1 MQQRRVVAYSS
12 ANVSI
17 DMGNAATTLFGGQD
31 KKQQASDYLDDK
43 LAELLK
49 KRAARSQVKASSFNK
64 LLLRFGH
71 LNRGF
76 AKCKSVFHNLDS
88 DGNDSIDLQELA
100 VGCNKLG
107 FDIDSDVVNK
117 VFQASDLDGNKVID
131 FREFIVVLAVL
142 YMISTENGDK
152 ITLLDQDIIKSFNIA
167 QETFCFFDASG
178 DGFMD
183 RLEVTAVLLEGD
195 KGGKQLEG
203 VAMKGTIG
211 KRFEELDWD
220 NNGQISFKEFLYA
233 VQGWVLDEDD
243 YESSP
248 SDDEKEEAMAAKSAA
263 AERLRVSDTSNI
275 KVDASNRQF
284 VTKSSMKKQQAFKA
298 TGS

>member
-1 MQQRRVVAYSS
+1 
-12 ANVSI
+12 
-17 DMGNAATTLFGGQD
+17 MGNVATTFFGQD
-31 KKQQASDYLDDK
+31 KKQEANDFLDVK

-49 KRAARSQVKASSFNK
+49 KRADRQQVKASSFNK

-76 AKCKSVFHNLDS
+76 DKCKKVFHSLDN
-88 DGNDSIDLQELA
+88 DGNEVIDLQELA
-100 VGCNKLG
+100 EGCHKLG
-107 FDIDSDVVNK
+107 FDISTEVIDK
-117 VFQASDLDGNKVID
+117 VFHATDLDGNKSID

-142 YMISTENGDK
+142 YMISTEDGDK
-152 ITLLDQDIIKSFNIA
+152 ITNLDPDIIKSFNIA

-183 RLEVTAVLLEGD
+183 RKEVTAVLLEGD

-203 VAMKGTIG
+203 VAMKGTIAR
-211 KRFEELDWD
+211 RFEELDWD

-233 VQGWVLDEDD
+233 VQGWVLDEDE

-248 SDDEKEEAMAAKSAA
+248 SDEEKEEAMAAKSAA
-263 AERLRVSDTSNI
+263 ADRLRASDVSNI
-275 KVDASNRQF
+275 RADASNRQF
-284 VTKSSMKKQQAFKA
+284 VTKSSMKKQQAFKP
-298 TGS
+298 SSSS